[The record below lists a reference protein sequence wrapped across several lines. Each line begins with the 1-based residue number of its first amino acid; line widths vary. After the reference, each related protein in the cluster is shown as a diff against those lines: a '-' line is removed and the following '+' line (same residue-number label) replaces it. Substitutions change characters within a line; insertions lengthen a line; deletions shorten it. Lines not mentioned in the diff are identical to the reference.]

1 MEVDEVLNIFYIY
14 AYAYPLTRC
23 LLPPPPSFSL
33 DEEVA
38 DNEEGIDNDD
48 NDETITNNAAPDDNA
63 APNKNAAPDHNA
75 YVIMPPKTKP
85 IPRKTA
91 IKRESADIADEMP
104 PPAPHVI
111 ANYSVNSNDKFLV
124 SSFCEGSHNYVD
136 MVVHINGVLH
146 DGDYRVSIAM
156 NGKSVSWQHGVQ
168 SICFTQNILKSI
180 LEATYSPSS
189 IAPSPL
195 TTSRRR

>member
-1 MEVDEVLNIFYIY
+1 MLNIFYIY
-14 AYAYPLTRC
+14 AYAFPLTRC

-38 DNEEGIDNDD
+38 NDEEGIDNND
-48 NDETITNNAAPDDNA
+48 NDDTITNNAAPDNNA
-63 APNKNAAPDHNA
+63 APNKNAAPDHDD
-75 YVIMPPKTKP
+75 YVTMPPKTKP

-91 IKRESADIADEMP
+91 PKRESPNVADEMP
-104 PPAPHVI
+104 PPTPHII
-111 ANYSVNSNDKFLV
+111 ANFSVNSNDKFRV
-124 SSFCEGSHNYVD
+124 SYYCEGSHDYVD

-146 DGDYRVSIAM
+146 NGDYRVSIAT
-156 NGKSVSWQHGVQ
+156 NRKSVSWQRGIQ
-168 SICFTQNILKSI
+168 SVCFTQNILKSI